1 MEQQDSLSLAQI
13 VADTAPQTTKIS
25 LLEMIQQGGWFG
37 GIIIFILFLLLLF
50 TVFLFFERYLS
61 INKQSKQDYYF
72 INNIRDFVYES
83 KINAAVE
90 LCKRTNTPE
99 SRMIEK
105 GLLRIG
111 RPLKEI
117 SEAIENTGKL
127 EVYKLEKNVNYL
139 ATIAGAAPMLGFLG
153 TVVGMIMSFA
163 EIANTAGQ
171 VDAKLLSSGIYAA
184 MLTTAAGLVVGISAY
199 IAYNFLVMKV
209 DKSVHKMEST
219 VTEFL
224 EVINKPVIK

>member
-1 MEQQDSLSLAQI
+1 MEQDSLNI
-13 VADTAPQTTKIS
+13 VKSISSPTTTKIS
-25 LLEMIQQGGWFG
+25 LYEMIQQGGWFG
-37 GIIIFILFLLLLF
+37 GIIILILFVLLLF
-50 TVFLFFERYLS
+50 AVYLFFERYLS
-61 INKQSKQDYYF
+61 INKITRQDHHF
-72 INNIRDFVYES
+72 ISNIKDFVYDA
-83 KINAAVE
+83 KINSAVE
-90 LCKRTNTPE
+90 LCKRMNSPE

-127 EVYKLEKNVNYL
+127 EVFKLERNVNYL
-139 ATIAGAAPMLGFLG
+139 AIISGAAPMLGFLG

-171 VDAKLLSSGIYAA
+171 VDAKLLSGGIYAA
-184 MLTTAAGLVVGISAY
+184 MLTTAAGLVVGIIAY
-199 IAYNFLVMKV
+199 IAYNFLVMKI
-209 DKSVHKMEST
+209 DKTVHRMEST

-224 EVINKPVIK
+224 EVLNKPILQ

>member
-1 MEQQDSLSLAQI
+1 MEQDSLNI
-13 VADTAPQTTKIS
+13 VNNIVTSTDTKIS
-25 LLEMIQQGGWFG
+25 LYEMIQQGGWFG
-37 GIIIFILFLLLLF
+37 GIIIIILFILLLF
-50 TVFLFFERYLS
+50 TVYIFFERYLS
-61 INKQSKQDYYF
+61 INKISRQDNHF
-72 INNIRDFVYES
+72 ISNIKDFVYDT
-83 KINAAVE
+83 KINSAIE
-90 LCKRTNTPE
+90 LCKRANTPE
-99 SRMIEK
+99 ARMIEK

-127 EVYKLEKNVNYL
+127 EVFKLERNVNYL

-153 TVVGMIMSFA
+153 TVVGMIISFA

-184 MLTTAAGLVVGISAY
+184 MLTTAAGLIVGISAY
-199 IAYNFLVMKV
+199 IAYNSLVMKI
-209 DKSVHKMEST
+209 DKTVHKMEST

-224 EVINKPVIK
+224 EVLNKPIVK